1 MIIVDNLHR
10 DLNMSALLPQMHEC
24 EINRDPCEPGR
35 ETAPALEV
43 LQVQEGPQERL
54 LKHILCILPIL
65 YDAICP
71 AQDLIGVAFA
81 ELDKG
86 NSISRL
92 RSRDQQV
99 FAHLVQATLDGKI
112 IG

>member
-10 DLNMSALLPQMHEC
+10 DLNMSALLPQTHKGK
-24 EINRDPCEPGR
+24 INSNPCEPRR
-35 ETAPALEV
+35 ETGSLLEV
-43 LQVQEGPQERL
+43 LQVQEGSHEGL

-71 AQDLIGVAFA
+71 AQDFVGVAVA

-86 NSISRL
+86 NSVSRF
-92 RSRDQQV
+92 RSPEQQF
-99 FAHLVQATLDGKI
+99 FAHLFQAAIDGKI